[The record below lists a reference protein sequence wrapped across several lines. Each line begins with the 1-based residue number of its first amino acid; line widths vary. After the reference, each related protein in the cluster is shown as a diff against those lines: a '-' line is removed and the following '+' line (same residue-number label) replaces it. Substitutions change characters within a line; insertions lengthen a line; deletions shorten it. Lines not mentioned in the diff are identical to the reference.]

1 MHSNRLNRDPQHVRS
16 LIGKIDGGLDEARRK
31 RMGPTTPPA
40 DPTPAPRAE
49 VPSRDEQP
57 ATPRAVAGSQ
67 SSGTPPIRGAN
78 EMFNPSGERLKARP
92 KPRN

>member
-40 DPTPAPRAE
+40 EPTPGPRAE
-49 VPSRDEQP
+49 APSRSEQTTTP
-57 ATPRAVAGSQ
+57 ATVAGSQ
-67 SSGTPPIRGAN
+67 SSVAPPIRAAN
-78 EMFNPSGERLKARP
+78 EMFNQSGERLKARP